1 MSWYREWRPY
11 VSVAE
16 RRAKAQKEAAKM
28 AKKGRRTSPVVIEGR
43 EIASTF
49 WGKGWC
55 EHIESFHDYE
65 NRLPRG
71 RTYVRNGSVID
82 LQLEPGKITALVM
95 GSSLYRI
102 SVEIKPLPG
111 KMWDG
116 IKTLCSGKIGSLVE
130 LLQGR
135 LSGAVMEVMTHRTEG
150 LFPLP
155 GQMSFK
161 CSCPDWAEMCKHVA
175 AVLYGVGSR
184 LDSQP
189 ELLFKL
195 RGVDH
200 LELIGHAAAAEGI
213 GKAAAT
219 GSRRKLA
226 AASVAAVF
234 GIELDT
240 APVAATA
247 TGSAT
252 ATKRKP
258 RVTKPVKRAD
268 KGKVATGKPTSRTA
282 AGKQPARR
290 GRKRQAASGTARTAR
305 RE

>member
-1 MSWYREWRPY
+1 MSWYRQWRPY
-11 VSVAE
+11 VSVGE

-28 AKKGRRTSPVVIEGR
+28 AKKGRKTSPVVIEGR

-49 WGKGWC
+49 WGKAWC
-55 EHIESFHDYE
+55 DHIESFHDYE

-82 LQLEPGKITALVM
+82 LQLEAGKVNALVM
-95 GSSLYRI
+95 GSSLYKI
-102 SVEIKPLPG
+102 SVDIKTLPG
-111 KMWDG
+111 KKWEG
-116 IKTLCSGKIGSLVE
+116 IKTVCSGKIASLVE

-200 LELIGHAAAAEGI
+200 MALIGHAAAAEGI
-213 GKAAAT
+213 GKAAAA

-226 AASVAAVF
+226 AESIADVF

-240 APVAATA
+240 AAVPAATA
-247 TGSAT
+247 RAPSTR
-252 ATKRKP
+252 RKP
-258 RVTKPVKRAD
+258 RTAEPRKRAGEKKTKPGRPAARSRAKGPAVARGKKR
-268 KGKVATGKPTSRTA
+268 GA
-282 AGKQPARR
+282 AR
-290 GRKRQAASGTARTAR
+290 GAEPR
-305 RE
+305 